1 MGGKSKSVVTGY
13 RYYMGLHFGVCHG
26 PIDALTEIRVGD
38 RIAWT
43 GEQTFSGSILVNS
56 PSLFGGDKREG
67 GVQGYADVLGG
78 EPTQGQNQYLADKIG
93 GDDSST
99 LVPNFRGIFSLVF
112 RGGEGAGRE
121 DGGGLV
127 TSNNPYVKPWAFKV
141 RRILEGWGGSV
152 TTEETEYSNYVL
164 YPWSTDGSD
173 PRACKNDHEYSW
185 NGGAWGTEEEA
196 KAAAAV
202 ELGVSSVGTLH
213 GWSKGNASDGSTEV
227 HPHVSGVTPGES
239 EILFL
244 HYNNYVP
251 VGGYFGSLPN
261 PAGNPLTGYAQSPYY
276 RGVAVY
282 NEVGASGDDIWW
294 NGVTTPSPDHDLI
307 EPNGTFQ
314 GTNQRRLGVY
324 RLGPY
329 YFTAPGGVT
338 WPDRIREI
346 FEGNIVDIPSPGNQI
361 YSSAVSL
368 DTLIAVRRKIRA
380 PDEPCFPKC
389 DDAYPNYEF
398 DSTYCV
404 IGEDAVKKNPWV
416 LTSGNFKV
424 LALYDTSGIPSE
436 VSVYPLNPTLPE
448 GHPSYN
454 DEAYWTAARNAAVL
468 AGYSVPST
476 YSSDGT
482 GGDTTFPRLVTEAYV
497 RDAGSITFGNPW
509 EAGIAQIGDCMNPAH
524 IIYQCLTDPDWGMGY
539 PTAQIDEANFLE
551 AAQAL
556 FDESFGLC
564 LIWNQQSTIEEFVQL
579 VLDHIGAVYYA
590 DPRTGFFKLKLIRD
604 DYEESDLPLYDESNI
619 LSLDSF
625 QRGGYGETVNEVSVV
640 YTDAATDKEAAITV
654 QDLANIQAQGA
665 VVTQV
670 KQYPGITDGDLAAR
684 VAQRDLLAGS
694 TPLAK
699 IVITVNRDAWDTV
712 PGDVVKVSWDKL
724 GLSSVICRV
733 LKVNTGTLTD
743 GAITLELAED
753 VFGLPDSS
761 YSQQEDNGWVEPD
774 NTPDDV
780 SPADAFEIPYWDL
793 VRDLSAGD
801 LAALDADTAY
811 IGTLGVQGAPVEL
824 EYRIWSRIDTGDFE
838 DAGTGPF
845 SPGAFAVGEITQSQT
860 VIPYTGA
867 VNLDLVDLNSR
878 AQIGTGRFAEYVL
891 VTAKDTAASEI
902 TVSRGILDTT
912 PQSHAA
918 NAPIF
923 FVEET
928 NAGFDPTER
937 ATGETTEIRLT
948 AISSSG
954 ESDLDD
960 APTLEVTPDQRQY
973 RPYPPG
979 NVTVNGEAFPTEFV
993 AADNPSDSLVVTWAH
1008 RDRIQQT
1015 ATYIEQ
1021 DEGNIGPEVGT
1032 TYTIRI
1038 YDTSDESLQYSAT
1051 GLTDTSHSI
1060 ELPGV
1065 FNARLELTS
1074 DRDGVESWQPQSRTF
1089 DYIGSALL
1097 LTEDEDRIITEDGD
1111 YITPET

>member
-1 MGGKSKSVVTGY
+1 MGGKSKKVTVGY

-78 EPTQGQNQYLADKIG
+78 EETQGQNQYLADKIG
-93 GDDSST
+93 GEDSST

-141 RRILEGWGGSV
+141 RRILEGWGGSI
-152 TTEETEYSNYVL
+152 TTEETQYSNEVL
-164 YPWSTDGSD
+164 FPWASVEATGE
-173 PRACKNDHEYSW
+173 PRACLNDHEYRYDPVGAGPVSEW
-185 NGGAWGTEEEA
+185 GDFETALALAEADLGYSLGYYMGWSSTLGETTIQFPFATNPGEAEILELHFNHVEPTQGYFEVLQGSGPTLGSRFADTGIIANSEPIYWTGEYAIGGAGFDAGIWILTPTNVDPFPGITEI
-196 KAAAAV
+196 
-202 ELGVSSVGTLH
+202 LGSAG
-213 GWSKGNASDGSTEV
+213 ASYPSGAFMWRIE
-227 HPHVSGVTPGES
+227 SGV
-239 EILFL
+239 IQ
-244 HYNNYVP
+244 
-251 VGGYFGSLPN
+251 
-261 PAGNPLTGYAQSPYY
+261 A
-276 RGVAVY
+276 
-282 NEVGASGDDIWW
+282 
-294 NGVTTPSPDHDLI
+294 
-307 EPNGTFQ
+307 
-314 GTNQRRLGVY
+314 
-324 RLGPY
+324 
-329 YFTAPGGVT
+329 
-338 WPDRIREI
+338 
-346 FEGNIVDIPSPGNQI
+346 
-361 YSSAVSL
+361 
-368 DTLIAVRRKIRA
+368 RRKIRA
-380 PDEPCFPKC
+380 PDEPCFPRC
-389 DDAYPNYEF
+389 EEPFPNYQF

-404 IGEDAVKKNPWV
+404 IGDVAVKKNPYV
-416 LTSGNFKV
+416 LTAGNFKV
-424 LALYDTSGIPSE
+424 LSLYATGGAPSE
-436 VSVYPLNPTLPE
+436 VTVYPLNPTLPE
-448 GHPSYN
+448 GHPNYN
-454 DEAYWTAARNAAVL
+454 DEAYWTAARNAAIL

-476 YSSDGT
+476 YSEAGN
-482 GGDTTFPRLVTEAYV
+482 GGPTTFPRLVTEAYV
-497 RDAGSITFGNPW
+497 RDAGSITFGDPW

-539 PTAQIDEANFLE
+539 PEAQIDEANFLE

-556 FDESFGLC
+556 FDEGFGLC

-604 DYEESDLPLYDESNI
+604 DYEESDLPLYDETNI

-640 YTDAATDKEAAITV
+640 YTDATTDKEAAITV

-665 VVTQV
+665 VVSQT

-845 SPGAFAVGEITQSQT
+845 SPGAFAVGAITQSQT

-878 AQIGTGRFAEYVL
+878 AQIGTGRSAEYVL
-891 VTAKDTAASEI
+891 VTAKDTDAGEI
-902 TVSRGILDTT
+902 TVSRAILDTT

-923 FVEET
+923 FIEET

-937 ATGETTEIRLT
+937 ATGETTELRLT

-960 APTLEVTPDQRQY
+960 ATTLEVTPDQRQY

-979 NVTVNGEAFPTEFV
+979 NVTVNGEAFPAEIV
-993 AADNPSDSLVVTWAH
+993 SADNPSESLVVTWAH

-1021 DEGNIGPEVGT
+1021 DEGNIGPEAGT

-1051 GLTDTSHSI
+1051 GLTDTAHSI
-1060 ELPGV
+1060 ELSGV

-1074 DRDGVESWQPQSRTF
+1074 VRDGVESWQPQTRTF

-1111 YITPET
+1111 YITPEE